1 MPVKGK
7 TKQEVVSEFRCAEIL
22 EAARKVFSKN
32 GFIGTTVDDIAG
44 AAGVAK
50 GTVYLYF
57 RSKREIYLAALT
69 QGIARL
75 NEETRQRVAAPDS
88 IQAKIRA
95 FVGTRVRY
103 FEENREFF
111 KIYHSEFGNILV
123 HPAQLHKDFKELYC
137 QQAKMLEGILRE
149 AAKQGTIRCARAD
162 STALIIYEMTRG
174 LIVQRLL
181 GWSRA
186 DVEGDI
192 EFLFDLI
199 WRGIANP

>member
-22 EAARKVFSKN
+22 EAARKVFSKK
-32 GFIGTTVDDIAG
+32 GFNDTTVDDIAE

-75 NEETRQRVAAPDS
+75 NEETRERVEAPDA
-88 IQAKIRA
+88 IEAKILA
-95 FVGTRVRY
+95 FIGTRVRY
-103 FEENREFF
+103 FEENRDFF
-111 KIYHSEFGNILV
+111 KIYHSEFGNILI
-123 HPAQLHKDFKELYC
+123 HPAHLHKDFKELYC
-137 QQAKMLEGILRE
+137 QQARMLESVLRE
-149 AAKQGTIRCARAD
+149 ASMQGEIRCTRAD
-162 STALIIYEMTRG
+162 STALVIYEMTRG

-181 GWSRA
+181 GWSKA
-186 DVEGDI
+186 DVEVDI

>member
-32 GFIGTTVDDIAG
+32 GFNETTVDDIAG

-69 QGIARL
+69 QGIVRL
-75 NEETRQRVAAPDS
+75 NEETRQRVATPDE
-88 IQAKIRA
+88 IEGKIRA
-95 FVGTRVRY
+95 FIGTRVRY
-103 FEENREFF
+103 FEENRDFF

-123 HPAQLHKDFKELYC
+123 HPAHLPKDFKELYC
-137 QQAKMLEGILRE
+137 QQARMLESVLRE
-149 AAKQGTIRCARAD
+149 AAKQGAIRCARAD
-162 STALIIYEMTRG
+162 STALIIYDMTRA
-174 LIVQRLL
+174 LIFQRLL
-181 GWSRA
+181 GWSRV
-186 DVEGDI
+186 DVEKDI

>member
-7 TKQEVVSEFRCAEIL
+7 TKREVVSEFRCAEIL
-22 EAARKVFSKN
+22 EAARKVFSKK
-32 GFIGTTVDDIAG
+32 GFNGTTVDDIAE

-57 RSKREIYLAALT
+57 RSKREVYLAALR
-69 QGIARL
+69 QGIVRL
-75 NEETRQRVAAPDS
+75 NEETRRRVAAPEA

-95 FVGTRVRY
+95 FIGTRVKY
-103 FEENREFF
+103 FEGNRDFF
-111 KIYHSEFGNILV
+111 KIYHSEFGNILT
-123 HPAQLHKDFKELYC
+123 HPAHIHKDFKELYC
-137 QQAKMLEGILRE
+137 QQARMLEAVLRE
-149 AAKQGTIRCARAD
+149 AAKQGAIRCARAD
-162 STALIIYEMTRG
+162 STALIIYDMTRG

-186 DVEGDI
+186 DVDGDI

>member
-1 MPVKGK
+1 MPVRGK

-32 GFIGTTVDDIAG
+32 GFNETTVDDIAG

-75 NEETRQRVAAPDS
+75 NEETRERVEAPDA

-95 FVGTRVRY
+95 FIGTRVRY
-103 FEENREFF
+103 FEENRDFF
-111 KIYHSEFGNILV
+111 KIYQSEFGNILV
-123 HPAQLHKDFKELYC
+123 HPANLHKDFKELYC
-137 QQAKMLEGILRE
+137 QQARLLESVLRE
-149 AAKQGTIRCARAD
+149 AAKQGAIRCTRAD
-162 STALIIYEMTRG
+162 STALIIYDMTRA
-174 LIVQRLL
+174 LIFQRLL
-181 GWSRA
+181 GWSRV
-186 DVEGDI
+186 DVEKDI